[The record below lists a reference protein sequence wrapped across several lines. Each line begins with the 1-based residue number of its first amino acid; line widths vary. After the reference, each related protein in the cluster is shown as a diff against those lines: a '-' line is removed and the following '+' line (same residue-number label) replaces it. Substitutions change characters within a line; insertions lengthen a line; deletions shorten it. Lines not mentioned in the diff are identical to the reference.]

1 MGAVLGNSYD
11 KPIMTAPQ
19 TLVNVSGLENGL
31 GHKKSMFAKFA
42 SICDILLRA
51 QLLDQDHLAPLS
63 LYASEHGTTPG
74 EFLYRSGAID
84 AKLIRASILSLV
96 LMNDMLLPVDT
107 AVRALRIVL
116 RDNINFEEALSKT
129 DWNLS
134 YFEHTRT
141 LTKLLV
147 SAEIIT
153 KSDCA
158 QLYEVCCPHGL
169 PVMNALI
176 ERRAISDQLAD
187 TCLTIENLLM
197 TDSLPWE
204 VAIPALKRVYANNET
219 LDAAIAATSQDRNIK
234 PMMTM
239 LGSLLLSADLI
250 TTKQLLKA
258 VEQGRIQGRRFGQ
271 ILVEEGLVSNETIAR
286 GLEVQKLVND
296 GILSWQDG
304 TFALRSD
311 EPMAEIFRKIGLQAR
326 E

>member
-1 MGAVLGNSYD
+1 MARPNEPSICIWAD
-11 KPIMTAPQ
+11 QA
-19 TLVNVSGLENGL
+19 
-31 GHKKSMFAKFA
+31 GHIRVMFAKFA

-51 QLLDQDHLAPLS
+51 QLLDPDHLAPLS
-63 LYASEHGTTPG
+63 LYASEHGTTAG

-84 AKLIRASILSLV
+84 PKLIRASILSLV

-107 AVRALRIVL
+107 AVRALRIVM

-153 KSDCA
+153 KADCE
-158 QLYEVCCPHGL
+158 QLYTLCCPHGL
-169 PVMNALI
+169 PIMNALI
-176 ERRAISDQLAD
+176 ERRAITEQLAD
-187 TCLTIENLLM
+187 TCLTVENLLM

-204 VAIPALKRVYANNET
+204 VAVPALKRVYASNES
-219 LDAAIAATSQDRNIK
+219 LDDAIAATRQERDIK
-234 PMMTM
+234 PLMTM
-239 LGSLLLSADLI
+239 LGSLLLGADLI
-250 TTKQLLKA
+250 TAKQLLKA

-271 ILVEEGLVSNETIAR
+271 ILVEEGLVNNETIER

-296 GILSWQDG
+296 GILNWQSG
-304 TFALRSD
+304 TMALRSD
-311 EPMAEIFRKIGLQAR
+311 EPMEEIFRRIGLEAR